1 MAAVSLGLVPETFT
15 GEGRQGFSNWI
26 EHFESIAN
34 VHGWDENAKRK
45 WLRARLNGR
54 AATVWRR
61 LPAAETDTYEH
72 AVAALKRRFEP
83 ASRKVVYL
91 QEFQRRSKKGTED
104 WVSFGEDLREL
115 VERAYPTLQ
124 PEAHEVLALNR
135 FLDEIRDP
143 QLAFGVRQGRPTTRA
158 RPSIGCYKGARD
170 VPAQGTIDGC
180 RRISGMHTVQRRLIQ
195 LTVSYASPATQV
207 WFP

>member
-91 QEFQRRSKKGTED
+91 QEFQRRSKKITED
-104 WVSFGEDLREL
+104 WVSFGEDLRVL

-124 PEAHEVLALNR
+124 PEAHKVLALNR

-143 QLAFGVRQGRPTTRA
+143 QLAFGVRQRRPTTLDQAVAAAMELEMYLLKAPTMVAGVVVVSAVTLQLRHQ
-158 RPSIGCYKGARD
+158 SQVSSCC
-170 VPAQGTIDGC
+170 C
-180 RRISGMHTVQRRLIQ
+180 RG
-195 LTVSYASPATQV
+195 
-207 WFP
+207 